1 MPIDRSV
8 VVVVPTYNEIDN
20 LGPIV
25 EAIRLHGVRVL
36 VVDDGSPDGTGR
48 LADELAEGDSAVAVL
63 HRSTKDGLGRAYGQ
77 AFRELS
83 EDASVEV
90 VCQMDADFS
99 HDPADLPRLIEAVR
113 AGADLAIGSR
123 YVAGGSTPDW
133 PFHRRLLSTGGN
145 RYANLMLGI
154 RVRDCTAGFRAW
166 KLARLVELDAES
178 AEAAGYGFQVEMS
191 RRAVDHGLR
200 IVEIPVAFRDRQRG
214 TSKMGPRIVLE
225 AMVLVT
231 RWGFARILGGR
242 WRNGP
247 VG

>member
-1 MPIDRSV
+1 MPTDASV

-25 EAIRLHGVRVL
+25 QAIRLHGVRVL
-36 VVDDGSPDGTGR
+36 VVDDGSPDGTGQ
-48 LADELAEGDSAVAVL
+48 LADELSADDLAVSVL
-63 HRSTKDGLGRAYGQ
+63 HRFTKDGLGRAYGQ

-83 EDASVEV
+83 EDPTVEV

-123 YVAGGSTPDW
+123 YVRGGSTPDW

-145 RYANLMLGI
+145 RYANLLLGI
-154 RVRDCTAGFRAW
+154 GVRDCTAGFRAW
-166 KLARLVELDAES
+166 NLARLVGLEAES
-178 AEAAGYGFQVEMS
+178 AQAAGYGFQVEMS
-191 RRAVDHGLR
+191 RRARDQGLT

-214 TSKMGPRIVLE
+214 TSKMGPRIVVE

-231 RWGFARILGGR
+231 RWGFERIVRGGR
-242 WRNGP
+242 RNQP
-247 VG
+247 VR